1 MPEVAPLVRREARRA
16 LELDPFETDPHFLL
30 GAVAAANDYNWLEAA
45 REFQLAMASPSVSA
59 EAHWAYASL
68 YLSTF
73 GRFEESTAEMRRA
86 VEKDPL
92 SVQWRG
98 VLMGHLVCAGRYEEA
113 LQEGLKALDI
123 AENEIHP
130 HLALGEAYLALGRVA
145 EAVASAERAHR
156 NLPQQS
162 MGTGISCGSLVRLG
176 ERDRAE
182 ALLREM
188 GDFANSHLGPCLV
201 PSAVLRDRRRCRL
214 VREDDRSARNLRSGL
229 CQFSLHRRTA
239 GQPLLAQAR
248 AHDEPAGFRSLTS
261 PGSYAIPE

>member
-16 LELDPFETDPHFLL
+16 LELDPFDTDPHFLL
-30 GAVAAANDYNWLEAA
+30 GAVAAAHDYNWPEAA

-86 VEKDPL
+86 VEQDPL

-130 HLALGEAYLALGRVA
+130 HLAFGEAYLALGEVA

-162 MGTGISCGSLVRLG
+162 MATGTPCGSTGPAWRKRPG
-176 ERDRAE
+176 RGAPCGNG
-182 ALLREM
+182 LLRQ
-188 GDFANSHLGPCLV
+188 L
-201 PSAVLRDRRRCRL
+201 PSGAVLGTTCCAQRSTPPPFGTRR
-214 VREDDRSARNLRSGL
+214 
-229 CQFSLHRRTA
+229 
-239 GQPLLAQAR
+239 
-248 AHDEPAGFRSLTS
+248 
-261 PGSYAIPE
+261 